1 MNDIYDAYNLGY
13 LPIDT
18 LINFNISTSNVSI
31 FQFKNQIKCFII
43 FIFCCFPAKKSHRI
57 KNESE
62 SIFNQLFIY
71 THFLMNEVLATMW
84 KWYWYMSSCLVCLL
98 YSKEEPGLGRESGLV
113 YNKQQSSNK
122 VCWYERDAKH
132 PLYISQDIS
141 SDYVLLLRAI
151 AFQF

>member
-43 FIFCCFPAKKSHRI
+43 LYFLLFFCKKSHRI

-98 YSKEEPGLGRESGLV
+98 YPKEELGSRVWSGIQQTTTIQQGLLMCETCQAPII
-113 YNKQQSSNK
+113 Y
-122 VCWYERDAKH
+122 
-132 PLYISQDIS
+132 
-141 SDYVLLLRAI
+141 
-151 AFQF
+151 